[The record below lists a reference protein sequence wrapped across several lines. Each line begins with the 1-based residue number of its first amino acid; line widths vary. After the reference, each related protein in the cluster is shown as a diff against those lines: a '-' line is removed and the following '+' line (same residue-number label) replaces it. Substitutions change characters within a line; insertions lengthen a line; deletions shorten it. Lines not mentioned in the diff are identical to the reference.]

1 MLSYVTDYTFWM
13 LVLQTFNSWVW
24 GPTMLLLLLG
34 VGTYFT
40 IVLKGLQFRYLP
52 MAFKMAFGKQEQEA
66 AGDISHFQSLM
77 TALAATLGTGNI
89 AGVAMALMVGGVG
102 ALFWM
107 WVTAII
113 GMTLKYAEALL
124 AVKYRTV
131 DKSGEMAGGPM
142 YFIEKGL
149 GWRWLAIAFAAFGLL
164 VSLGGGNMVQAN
176 TVAMVTQSVFAVDP
190 FWSGL
195 VMAILV
201 GITILGGIRSIG
213 RVASFLVPFMALLY
227 VLGGA
232 FILMLHLNQIPMAL
246 WSILEHA
253 FSGQAAFGGFLGAST
268 MAAVQVGLS
277 RGLMTSE
284 AGLGTASIAA
294 AAAKTSS
301 AVRQGLVSMTGCIL
315 TTILMCTVTALVLLV
330 TGVMGHVDSSGIPL
344 NGAAMTV
351 VAFSSV
357 FSGGGYVVSFSLMM
371 FGFTT
376 ILGYAYY
383 AEKCL
388 EYLLG
393 KWSIPFYRWIFTGC
407 VLLGATLRLELV
419 WVLTDIANGLMAY
432 PNLIGLLALSRVVIQ
447 ETKDFTQGLDTGKT
461 YSATP
466 AKSLL

>member
-1 MLSYVTDYTFWM
+1 MIAFFQML
-13 LVLQTFNSWVW
+13 NGWVW
-24 GPTMLLLLLG
+24 GPAMLMLLL
-34 VGTYFT
+34 GTGIYFT
-40 IVLKGLQFRYLP
+40 VMLRGIQFRYLP
-52 MAFKMAFGKQEQEA
+52 LAFKMAFGKQETDA

-102 ALFWM
+102 SLFWM

-124 AVKYRTV
+124 AVKYRTL
-131 DKSGEMAGGPM
+131 DKNGEMAGGPM

-149 GWRWLAIAFAAFGLL
+149 GWRWLAVAFAIFGIL

-176 TVAMVTQSVFAVDP
+176 TVAMVMQSVFAIDP
-190 FWSGL
+190 FWTGL
-195 VMAILV
+195 VMALLI
-201 GITILGGIRSIG
+201 GASILGGIKSIG

-227 VLGGA
+227 VLGGV
-232 FILMLHLNQIPMAL
+232 FILGTHLSSVPGAF
-246 WSILEHA
+246 WSIFQHA
-253 FSGQAAFGGFLGAST
+253 FSGQAAFGGFIGAST
-268 MAAVQVGLS
+268 ITAIQVGLS

-301 AVRQGLVSMTGCIL
+301 PGRQGLVSMTGCIL
-315 TTILMCTVTALVLLV
+315 TTLLMCTITALVLLV
-330 TGVMGHVDSSGIPL
+330 TDVMGNVDGTGMPL

-351 VAFSSV
+351 AAFDSV
-357 FSGGGYVVSFSLMM
+357 FTGGGYVVSFSLVM

-393 KWSIPFYRWIFTGC
+393 AWSISTYRVLFTGF
-407 VLLGATLRLELV
+407 VLLGAVLRIDLV

-432 PNLIGLLALSRVVIQ
+432 PNLIGLLALSRVVIR
-447 ETKDFTQGLDTGKT
+447 ETESFTQQLTGD
-461 YSATP
+461 P
-466 AKSLL
+466 ALSLAESQS